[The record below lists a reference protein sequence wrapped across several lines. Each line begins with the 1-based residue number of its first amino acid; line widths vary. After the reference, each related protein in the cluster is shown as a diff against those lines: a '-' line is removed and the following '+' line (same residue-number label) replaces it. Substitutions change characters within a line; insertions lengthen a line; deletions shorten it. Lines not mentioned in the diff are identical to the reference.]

1 MVIKEEV
8 STKNVLILKYCSV
21 YLLVLMLLKINYIYI
36 YYNFKMTKH
45 EKILNSLELYV
56 ILEDICPVFVN
67 DTYCWTQA

>member
-45 EKILNSLELYV
+45 EKILN
-56 ILEDICPVFVN
+56 
-67 DTYCWTQA
+67 